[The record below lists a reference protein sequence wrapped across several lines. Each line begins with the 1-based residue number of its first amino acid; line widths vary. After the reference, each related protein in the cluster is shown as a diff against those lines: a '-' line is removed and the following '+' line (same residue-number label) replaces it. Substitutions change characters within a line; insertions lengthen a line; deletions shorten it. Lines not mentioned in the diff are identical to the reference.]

1 MEKQLVIRLHKN
13 FEDAAYQENGV
24 EYWMARD
31 IQELLGY
38 DEWRNF
44 TNVIDKAEIACKNAR
59 QDVSDH
65 FVDVNKMV
73 PLGSGSERAIAD
85 IMLTRYAC
93 YLIAQNGDPR
103 KEQIAFAQ
111 SYFAFQT
118 RKQELLEERIDL
130 IERLRAREK
139 LVATETELSKL
150 IFERGVDHQGV
161 WTHPQQGRSG
171 AFWRIDNPPDE
182 KETGDSRQ
190 QTSCGFSADDHH
202 KGQRSCHRDHQLQC

>member
-73 PLGSGSERAIAD
+73 RDVLTSVFTGNLCFVDDIRKVAPLIIA
-85 IMLTRYAC
+85 
-93 YLIAQNGDPR
+93 
-103 KEQIAFAQ
+103 E
-111 SYFAFQT
+111 
-118 RKQELLEERIDL
+118 
-130 IERLRAREK
+130 
-139 LVATETELSKL
+139 
-150 IFERGVDHQGV
+150 
-161 WTHPQQGRSG
+161 
-171 AFWRIDNPPDE
+171 
-182 KETGDSRQ
+182 
-190 QTSCGFSADDHH
+190 
-202 KGQRSCHRDHQLQC
+202 